1 MIELIP
7 TQNPIA
13 GRNHCQGDAFQV
25 VAAGTHHPLGSAC
38 LRRLPYYP
46 GRAWV
51 ELDLGELA
59 PDQAAHAVRGLLV
72 VGFLEQGL
80 EAFTAQIAAG
90 EETLRQAFTGN
101 GFYAVQGAPEPV
113 WELDRATFL
122 EQEARLIVHLTTS
135 EAWEQA
141 RQSGEYRPDS
151 LAAEGF
157 IHLSRPEQVVQVGN
171 SFYQETPDAILLWV
185 DPQALDAELRWEDSD
200 GQIFPHLY
208 GPIPVRAVLAAP
220 YLPRTPQGEYHAVP
234 RA

>member
-7 TQNPIA
+7 TQDPIP
-13 GRNHCQGDAFQV
+13 GQKHCQGDAFQV
-25 VAAGTHHPLGSAC
+25 VAAGSRRPLGSAC

-51 ELDLGELA
+51 ELDLGELP

-72 VGFLEQGL
+72 VGFFEQGL
-80 EAFTAQIAAG
+80 EAFTAQIAPG
-90 EETLRQAFTGN
+90 EETLLQAFTQN
-101 GFYAVQGAPEPV
+101 GFHPVQGAPEPV
-113 WELDRATFL
+113 WEIDRAAFL
-122 EQEARLIVHLTTS
+122 EQEARLIVHLTTP
-135 EAWEQA
+135 EVWEQA
-141 RQSGEYRPDS
+141 RQAGEYRPDS
-151 LAAEGF
+151 LAFDGF

-171 SFYQETPDAILLWV
+171 SFYRETPTAILLWV

-220 YLPRTPQGEYHAVP
+220 YLPRTPQGEFTSAP